1 MQRVQQLIVL
11 GVCAAAS
18 TILVSGAAHAQQAQP
33 GVPQEFGFG
42 RAPSP
47 DEINAWNIDVLPDG
61 TGLPEGSGSVE
72 RGAAIY
78 AEKCAACHGETGREG
93 PLDRL
98 VEPAASDF
106 AFGRDPSL
114 VRTVGNYWPYATTVY
129 DFINRAMP
137 LPEPGS
143 LEPDEVYSLVAWILH
158 QNDILPADATL
169 DAASLP
175 QVVMPARDRF
185 VRDNRRGGA
194 EIR

>member
-1 MQRVQQLIVL
+1 MHKIQRFILLATCAVATAIV
-11 GVCAAAS
+11 
-18 TILVSGAAHAQQAQP
+18 VSGSVHAQQPQP

-42 RAPSP
+42 RAPTP
-47 DEINAWNIDVLPDG
+47 EEISAWNIDVMPDG
-61 TGLPEGSGSVE
+61 TGLPPGSGSVD
-72 RGAAIY
+72 RGAEIY
-78 AEKCAACHGETGREG
+78 AQKCAGCHGPTGREG
-93 PLDRL
+93 PNDRL
-98 VEPAASDF
+98 VEPAAGDF

-158 QNDILPADATL
+158 QNDIVAADATL
-169 DAASLP
+169 DAGSLP
-175 QVVMPARDRF
+175 QVIMPARERF